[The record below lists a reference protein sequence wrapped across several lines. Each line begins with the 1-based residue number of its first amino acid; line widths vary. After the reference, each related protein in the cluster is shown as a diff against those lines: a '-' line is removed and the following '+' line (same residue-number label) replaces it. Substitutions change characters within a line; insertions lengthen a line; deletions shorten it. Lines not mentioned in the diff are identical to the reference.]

1 MSAFFLCIGIS
12 LDPIFIL
19 RELVKTKFN
28 THQLQGYLFKFSWN
42 KGVVATSH
50 FFWPSKHANFL
61 ENLELLDC
69 LILKKKCS
77 GAKRQNY
84 NNSTVVQNLMNL
96 NITYNNKTA
105 QIFRAK
111 S

>member
-1 MSAFFLCIGIS
+1 M
-12 LDPIFIL
+12 DPIFIL

-69 LILKKKCS
+69 LIKKKS
-77 GAKRQNY
+77 A
-84 NNSTVVQNLMNL
+84 VVQRDKT
-96 NITYNNKTA
+96 ITTLLLSKTWWTL
-105 QIFRAK
+105 I
-111 S
+111 

>member
-28 THQLQGYLFKFSWN
+28 THQLQGNLFKFSLN
-42 KGVVATSH
+42 KGVVAMSH

-69 LILKKKCS
+69 LILKKC
-77 GAKRQNY
+77 AVVQRENY
-84 NNSTVVQNLMNL
+84 KNSTVVQNLMNL